1 VGADDKLRADLTER
15 IAATVYKQGEA
26 KQKAGDGAG
35 AVEDFLR
42 VARVSPD
49 SKIRSTAEYD
59 AAAQLIN
66 LKQWDRAIGVLEGF
80 RRDYPKS
87 ELQADVGHKLAVA
100 YTEGNRPS
108 QAAMEFERIAAD
120 PKEGRQVQREALMQ
134 SADLYTKA
142 NNMPKAESM
151 LEKFVAANPTPISD
165 AMEARQ
171 RLADMA
177 GKKGDVAKRDQW
189 YREIV
194 KADSSAGGA
203 RTDRT
208 KYLAAKAQLVL
219 AEPVRDAFR
228 DVRLTA
234 PLKKSLVGKRQ
245 ALDKALNAYKQAA
258 SYDVAEVTT
267 ASTYQTAEL
276 YRTLAKDLMAS
287 ERPKSLKGD
296 ELEQY
301 NLLLEEQVFP
311 FEEQAIQIHEINAAR
326 AKDGVYDEGV
336 RASFKALAELKPGR
350 YGKTEVVQDVVVTPN

>member
-1 VGADDKLRADLTER
+1 MRTDLTER
-15 IAATVYKQGEA
+15 LAATVYKQAEA
-26 KQKAGDGAG
+26 KTKAGDGAG

-42 VARVSPD
+42 VARLAPD

-59 AAAQLIN
+59 AAAQLLN
-66 LKQWDRAIGVLEGF
+66 LKQWDRAISVLEAF

-87 ELQADVGHKLAVA
+87 ELQADVGRKLAVA
-100 YTEGNRPS
+100 YTEGNRPG
-108 QAAMEFERIAAD
+108 QAAVEFERIALD
-120 PKEGRQVQREALMQ
+120 PKEGKQVQREALLT

-142 NNMPKAESM
+142 NNIPKAVTM
-151 LEKFVAANPTPISD
+151 LEKFVATNPTPVSD

-171 RLADMA
+171 RLADIA
-177 GKKGDVAKRDQW
+177 GKNGDVVKRDQW

-194 KADSSAGGA
+194 KADSTAGSA

-208 KYLAAKAQLVL
+208 KYLAAKAQLSL
-219 AEPVRDAFR
+219 AQPTRDAFR
-228 DVRLTA
+228 GVRLSA

-267 ASTYQTAEL
+267 AATYETAEL
-276 YRTLAKDLMAS
+276 YRTLAKDLMES
-287 ERPKSLKGD
+287 ERPKALKGD

-311 FEEQAIQIHEINAAR
+311 FEEQAIQIHELNVVR
-326 AKDGVYDEGV
+326 AKEGVYDDSV
-336 RASFKALAELKPGR
+336 RASYKALAELKPGR
-350 YGKTEVVQDVVVTPN
+350 YGKTELVQDVVATPN